1 MNETIKKNGI
11 KFGLISAVI
20 SIVVTVLM
28 YVIDINLFANSYI
41 GIGMVFFYLILGIYI
56 ISTTK
61 KEMGGTINF
70 KEAFTVYFLYSVI
83 GIVIA
88 NIFNYIL
95 FNFIDQA
102 AKEQI

>member
-61 KEMGGTINF
+61 KERKSPFSSNVPDGCVISDFFNHYDVF
-70 KEAFTVYFLYSVI
+70 VAPPEDLPSTV
-83 GIVIA
+83 
-88 NIFNYIL
+88 
-95 FNFIDQA
+95 
-102 AKEQI
+102 